1 MKYYTNI
8 KKILSK
14 NEILLFLFIS
24 IGLVFT
30 SIIELLGISLVIPIV
45 YTLTSDNFYLEI
57 MQFLK
62 NYNVNFFS
70 KNEIL
75 KISLILFAIIFIIK
89 NIFLGIFYWFEGKFI
104 YSVSEKISSK
114 IFKKFLNKDFSYHL
128 KENSAEMM
136 SKINIELNY
145 IKSFFISLL
154 NFISEIIIFF
164 GLIIVLFFLS
174 PEILLKVL
182 PLFILF
188 FFLFYLF
195 FNKIL
200 KKIGEERKRNDYLKT
215 KKIQESI
222 GGIKEIITFEKE
234 NYFSG
239 IYDKYIDKLIK
250 VFYKYHFLAKL
261 PRIYFETLAIIGI
274 ASFSLLV
281 LLSTNNTEILIATL
295 TIFVAISLRLLPSVN
310 RIVNSINNFKYCY
323 PSFISIGK
331 ELTAKKNTIKKK
343 NDIKNFKNLEL
354 RNIFFR
360 FPKSNYNIFLNLK
373 VKSGDKIGVLGESG
387 SGKTTLMNIL
397 LGLYRPLKG
406 EIFLNNIKKTDADF
420 RSLISYVPQ
429 SVYIFDDTIKENITL
444 GDYDEIFD
452 KKKLDESLKYSCSNT
467 FINKLQKKISS
478 KAGESGS
485 RLSQGQ
491 KQRVGIARALYK
503 KSPILVLDEITSSL
517 DNKNSSKI
525 IDQIL
530 KIRDK
535 TIIFSTHKPELLK
548 KFDKILNIKNGKVL
562 IAKR

>member
-24 IGLVFT
+24 IGLVLT

-89 NIFLGIFYWFEGKFI
+89 NILLGIFYWFEGKFI

-145 IKSFFISLL
+145 IKSFFVSLL

-164 GLIIVLFFLS
+164 GLIVVLLFLS
-174 PEILLKVL
+174 SEILFNVL

-188 FFLFYLF
+188 FSFFNFL
-195 FNKIL
+195 FNKII
-200 KKIGEERKRNDYLKT
+200 KRIGEGKRNDYLKT

-222 GGIKEIITFEKE
+222 GGIREIITFEKE
-234 NYFSG
+234 NYYSE

-250 VFYKYHFLAKL
+250 VFYKYHFLSKL

-281 LLSTNNTEILIATL
+281 LLSTNNTEIFIATL

-343 NDIKNFKNLEL
+343 NDIKNFKSLEL

-360 FPKSNYNIFLNLK
+360 FQK
-373 VKSGDKIGVLGESG
+373 VI
-387 SGKTTLMNIL
+387 
-397 LGLYRPLKG
+397 
-406 EIFLNNIKKTDADF
+406 
-420 RSLISYVPQ
+420 
-429 SVYIFDDTIKENITL
+429 
-444 GDYDEIFD
+444 
-452 KKKLDESLKYSCSNT
+452 
-467 FINKLQKKISS
+467 
-478 KAGESGS
+478 
-485 RLSQGQ
+485 
-491 KQRVGIARALYK
+491 
-503 KSPILVLDEITSSL
+503 
-517 DNKNSSKI
+517 
-525 IDQIL
+525 
-530 KIRDK
+530 
-535 TIIFSTHKPELLK
+535 IIF
-548 KFDKILNIKNGKVL
+548 F
-562 IAKR
+562 

>member
-1 MKYYTNI
+1 
-8 KKILSK
+8 
-14 NEILLFLFIS
+14 
-24 IGLVFT
+24 
-30 SIIELLGISLVIPIV
+30 
-45 YTLTSDNFYLEI
+45 
-57 MQFLK
+57 
-62 NYNVNFFS
+62 
-70 KNEIL
+70 
-75 KISLILFAIIFIIK
+75 
-89 NIFLGIFYWFEGKFI
+89 
-104 YSVSEKISSK
+104 
-114 IFKKFLNKDFSYHL
+114 
-128 KENSAEMM
+128 MM

-343 NDIKNFKNLEL
+343 NDIKNF
-354 RNIFFR
+354 
-360 FPKSNYNIFLNLK
+360 
-373 VKSGDKIGVLGESG
+373 
-387 SGKTTLMNIL
+387 
-397 LGLYRPLKG
+397 
-406 EIFLNNIKKTDADF
+406 
-420 RSLISYVPQ
+420 
-429 SVYIFDDTIKENITL
+429 
-444 GDYDEIFD
+444 
-452 KKKLDESLKYSCSNT
+452 
-467 FINKLQKKISS
+467 
-478 KAGESGS
+478 
-485 RLSQGQ
+485 
-491 KQRVGIARALYK
+491 
-503 KSPILVLDEITSSL
+503 
-517 DNKNSSKI
+517 
-525 IDQIL
+525 
-530 KIRDK
+530 
-535 TIIFSTHKPELLK
+535 
-548 KFDKILNIKNGKVL
+548 
-562 IAKR
+562 